1 MFKFSGFKTKY
12 DPTLDEYVQDGL
24 NSQGSLSPELDSE
37 QMSLVGSSPRILELA
52 RSNNRS
58 TPSMSS
64 DGSNDTIEIFGELNL
79 DDIEDDLVK
88 LAKLKPRPFTL
99 INFQNNVIFR
109 EHWSTGFPNFRPL
122 TMER

>member
-52 RSNNRS
+52 RSINRS

-79 DDIEDDLVK
+79 DDIEDDLVRPK
-88 LAKLKPRPFTL
+88 SLYFSCGRVVRDFEREAKNRC
-99 INFQNNVIFR
+99 NFQFR
-109 EHWSTGFPNFRPL
+109 
-122 TMER
+122 

>member
-109 EHWSTGFPNFRPL
+109 EHWSTCFPNFRPL

>member
-37 QMSLVGSSPRILELA
+37 QMSLVGSSPRILELD
-52 RSNNRS
+52 RSINRS

-79 DDIEDDLVK
+79 EDIEDDLV
-88 LAKLKPRPFTL
+88 RPKSLVTRWPSLLVQTTIQCVF
-99 INFQNNVIFR
+99 
-109 EHWSTGFPNFRPL
+109 
-122 TMER
+122 